1 MKKINKKGFTI
12 VELVI
17 VIAVIA
23 ILAAVL
29 IPVFLNIIEDANV
42 SADKQQIANM
52 NKELQIIRIDQE
64 IKNEIDL
71 EKVLKQLYGDNLES
85 LLAPKSS
92 NQGYHF
98 WYNVKNEKIELR
110 KTKDVVDKINQENVS
125 QFNNGSLRLYGNY
138 YLLDRSGSDFSNVI
152 NKFENFTAEQDY
164 YINMNILDKLM
175 ADTNNV
181 DNALS
186 LLLYDK
192 IATTTLI
199 TEYGSF
205 RFNNYEEVQK
215 VMFQNNISFITSS
228 LIIYN
233 PINKESYKT
242 CSSRENPIACIEEI
256 RLPDTVKRVDSFG
269 LHFKENNKV
278 LLYSSFE
285 TEEQIIEAFKS
296 SATNALIMLNNKKYY
311 INNDQLL
318 NENNELVATLKTQA
332 PIIDFTIGYDNA
344 SIDSSKVYLY
354 ETKTES
360 TIYVACDLINFKLT
374 AREETFL
381 PADSTAKI
389 VTWESNSPL
398 LLVDKVTG
406 NVTITEELIQSN
418 ESEFEITATALL
430 GGYQEKI
437 KVCVVKINNASL
449 KLNGSDVFTK
459 EKMQIQYY
467 GNTLSYPFE
476 NLSLSTTYSGLNI
489 KCEGELEYQTT
500 GNIFTISNNILYL
513 NTDENLN
520 IIPGEQDVKIS
531 ISNNI
536 GEMYHHTIT
545 IEVLDYSSSPIEP
558 SFVNIDDYLYRVGN
572 SNDVKLQN
580 LFNLE
585 QQKLHNENMTLT
597 IYDVLQTTGDG
608 NKVEIAN
615 DGNNAFSAVYN
626 KNVLKANWE
635 KEIIKFNGNGIA
647 LIQLAYQDHNSN
659 TEYMVDVIVEVVD
672 GKNIYSYSD
681 LQSSNNNI
689 LLQNIQ
695 MSQDG
700 SFALQSGKTLW
711 GNGFEF
717 DVTQGINN
725 KQGIITL
732 NNATLDNVR
741 VIGAIYQTYQP
752 NTFLEYS
759 SSAVVAVGNS
769 VISNCYIANCRS
781 PLRVNAKSNTTVEV
795 INTTLDGGR
804 YANIDH
810 RNGTLILDNVTTIG
824 LPKEGVVG
832 LGIVVCQDANSNA
845 SVVINNKLNQYNWVS
860 QNNRDLFSGNL
871 QSYFDLI
878 FSKELSYLHYDYKG
892 TTYVN
897 PGIILLNETKDI
909 SGNGIPGNYSRQ
921 AVTYMGLTRYI
932 WTYDPNKCELNEK
945 YLTPTE
951 YESNAQGPYEPVF
964 TFDYPEEYNSL
975 TNAIELTIE
984 KGDSYEL
991 DPNILSVKKFNK
1003 DYVVNIM
1010 MNNQNYYD
1018 SNILFTEEGQYTIY
1032 YTVIDPYNYDKFGF
1046 QTGNIIYTK
1055 PLKVNVS
1062 VHDENIQNSEFTFI
1076 DKNQNEYSSITKII
1090 NNKTYIMPNVS
1101 NEVTGLVGSLTV
1113 DNETI
1118 YYPIVKA
1125 YCEGNAVIDSVYR
1138 YYPILSG
1145 VTIKKY
1151 LNSNDEYILYD
1162 NSSIKEKPEEIQW
1175 LSGGFDGGNGY
1186 DNYIYNELC
1195 EGICMKTNAIKY
1207 SGDNG
1212 IEASGRTTV
1221 LYMYEYNGN
1230 RYYYYIGYDYSK
1242 EYSIGDDTSCIA
1254 EGTLVTLSNGEK
1266 IKVENLQGN
1275 ETLLVWNFETG
1286 SYDEAK
1292 IAYIVNHNNQKLAR
1306 KVTTLYFSDGSNIEI
1321 IGEHGFY
1328 DLDLNKWIYINNDVE
1343 KYLNHRFMKYGSDN
1357 KLEIVTLLKTKTNIQ
1372 TTGVYE
1378 VVTYNHLNVFTNDL
1392 LSVSGYTGGLLNIFE
1407 IDKNTMAYNQ
1417 VQKEQDI
1424 AKYGLFTYQDF
1435 SSLIQEEVF
1444 ELYNAKYLKVAL
1456 GKNHVTW
1463 EDIYYLIEVFENNN
1477 IVILNK

>member
-1 MKKINKKGFTI
+1 MKKITKKGFTI
-12 VELVI
+12 IELVI

-23 ILAAVL
+23 ILMAVL
-29 IPVFLNIIEDANV
+29 IPVFSNIMEDASV
-42 SADKQQIANM
+42 ATDKQQVATL
-52 NKELQIIRIDQE
+52 NKELQIIRTEQE

-71 EKVLKQLYGDNLES
+71 ETAFKKVYGANLEAI
-85 LLAPKSS
+85 LTPKSS
-92 NQGYHF
+92 SQGYHF
-98 WYNVKNEKIELR
+98 WYNVKTEKIELR
-110 KTKDVVDKINQENVS
+110 KTEDVVNKINQENVS

-138 YLLDRSGSDFSNVI
+138 YLLDKNGSDFSRVI
-152 NKFENFTAEQDY
+152 NKFENFTSEQDY

-175 ADTNNV
+175 ANTSNV

-186 LLLYDK
+186 IILYDK

-205 RFNNYEEVQK
+205 RFNNYEEVK
-215 VMFQNNISFITSS
+215 MVMFQENISFITSS
-228 LIIYN
+228 LIIYDPN
-233 PINKESYKT
+233 NKESYKT
-242 CSSRENPIACIEEI
+242 CSSNENPIACVEEI
-256 RLPDTVKRVDSFG
+256 RLPNTVKRVDSFG
-269 LHFKENNKV
+269 LYFKENNKV
-278 LLYSSFE
+278 LLYSSFDA
-285 TEEQIIEAFKS
+285 EEQIIEAFKS
-296 SATNALIMLNNKKYY
+296 SATNALIILNNKKYY

-318 NENNELVATLKTQA
+318 NENNVLVSTLKTQE
-332 PIIDFTIGYDNA
+332 PIVDFTIGYDNT
-344 SIDSSKVYLY
+344 SIDTSKVYLY

-389 VTWESNSPL
+389 VTWESNSNL
-398 LLVDKVTG
+398 LLVDRATG
-406 NVTITEELIQSN
+406 EVTITKELIQSE

-437 KVCVVKINNASL
+437 KVCIIKINNASL

-459 EKMQIQYY
+459 EKVQIQYY
-467 GNTLSYPFE
+467 GNTLNYPFE

-489 KCEGELEYQTT
+489 KCDGHIEYQTS
-500 GNIFTISNNILYL
+500 GNIFSISNNVLSL
-513 NTDENLN
+513 KVDENQE
-520 IIPGEQDVKIS
+520 IIPGEQSVQIS
-531 ISNNI
+531 IVNDI
-536 GEMYHHTIT
+536 GEMYNHTIT

-572 SNDVKLQN
+572 SNEVKIKN

-585 QQKLHNENMTLT
+585 QQKLHNGNLTLT
-597 IYDVLQTTGDG
+597 IYDVLQTSGDG

-615 DGNNAFSAVYN
+615 EVNSAFSAIYN
-626 KNVLKANWE
+626 KNISQSNWE
-635 KEIIKFNGNGIA
+635 TEAIKFNGNGIA
-647 LIQLAYQDHNSN
+647 LIQLIYQDNN
-659 TEYMVDVIVEVVD
+659 TEYLVDVIVEVVD

-681 LQSSNNNI
+681 LQGSNNNI

-700 SFALQSGKTLW
+700 LFSLQSGKTLW

-717 DVTQGINN
+717 DVTLGLNN

-732 NNATLDNVR
+732 NNATLDNVK
-741 VIGAIYQTYQP
+741 VIGAIYQIYQP
-752 NTFLEYS
+752 NTFLDYS

-781 PLRVNAKSNTTVEV
+781 PLRVNAKSNTTVKV

-810 RNGTLILDNVTTIG
+810 RNGILILDNVTTIG

-832 LGIVVCQDANSNA
+832 LGIVVCQDANSSA

-860 QNNRDLFSGNL
+860 KNDRDLFADNL
-871 QSYFDLI
+871 QRYFDLI
-878 FSKELSYLHYDYKG
+878 FNKELSYLHYDYKG

-932 WTYDPNKCELNEK
+932 WTYDPNKYDLEEQ
-945 YLTPTE
+945 YLTPKE
-951 YESNAQGPYEPVF
+951 YEANTQGPYEPIF
-964 TFDYPEEYNSL
+964 TFDYPKEYNSL
-975 TNAIELTIE
+975 TNAIELTIA

-991 DPNILSVKKFNK
+991 DPNILTVKKFNK
-1003 DYVVNIM
+1003 NYIVNIM

-1018 SNILFTEEGQYTIY
+1018 SNIIFTEEGQYTIY

-1055 PLKVNVS
+1055 PIKVNVS
-1062 VHDENIQNSEFTFI
+1062 VYDEDIKNSEFTFI
-1076 DKNQNEYSSITKII
+1076 DKNQNEYSSTIKTI
-1090 NNKTYIMPNVS
+1090 NNKNYIMPNIQ
-1101 NEVTGLVGSLTV
+1101 NEVEGLVGSVTV
-1113 DNETI
+1113 NNEII

-1125 YCEGNAVIDSVYR
+1125 YCEGNAVVDSVYR

-1151 LNSNDEYILYD
+1151 LNSNDDYLIYD
-1162 NSSIKEKPEEIQW
+1162 NNNKELPEEILW

-1186 DNYIYNELC
+1186 DNYVYNELC
-1195 EGICMKTNAIKY
+1195 DGLCMKTNAIKY
-1207 SGDNG
+1207 SGGNG
-1212 IEASGRTTV
+1212 IEAKGITTV
-1221 LYMYEYNGN
+1221 LYMYVYNGN
-1230 RYYYYIGYDYSK
+1230 RYYYYIGYEYGK
-1242 EYSIGDDTSCIA
+1242 EYNIGEGTSCIA
-1254 EGTLVTLSNGEK
+1254 EGTLITLSNGQK
-1266 IKVENLQGN
+1266 IKVENLKGN
-1275 ETLLVWNFETG
+1275 EKLLVWNFEKGT
-1286 SYDEAK
+1286 YDEAK
-1292 IAYIVNHNNQKLAR
+1292 IAYIINHNNQKLES
-1306 KVTTLYFSDGSNIEI
+1306 KVTTLYFSDGSIIEI

-1328 DLDLNKWIYINNDVE
+1328 DLDLNKWIYINNDAG
-1343 KYLNHRFMKYGSDN
+1343 KYLNHRFMKYSSNN
-1357 KLEIVTLLKTKTNIQ
+1357 KLEVVTLLNAKTHIQ

-1378 VVTYNHLNVFTNDL
+1378 VVTYNHLNAFTNGL

-1407 IDKNTMAYNQ
+1407 VDQDTMSYDQ
-1417 VQKEQDI
+1417 LTKEQDI
-1424 AKYGLFTYQDF
+1424 KKYGLFEYNDF
-1435 SSLIQEEVF
+1435 NNLIKEEVF

-1456 GKNHVTW
+1456 GKELITW
-1463 EDIYYLIEVFENNN
+1463 EDIYSLIEIFENNN
-1477 IVILNK
+1477 IVVLNG